1 MTREE
6 VEKFVDDM
14 IADDGKKLIVDP
26 PSGWR
31 YGFPKPYVKNKI
43 EDRAELNAWLV
54 SEGYPQ
60 SEIDVFE
67 NGLPVRFWYE

>member
-26 PSGWR
+26 PSGWQ
-31 YGFPKPYVKNKI
+31 YGFPKPYFKDRI
-43 EDRAELNAWLV
+43 EDSAELNAWLV

-60 SEIDVFE
+60 AEIDVFK